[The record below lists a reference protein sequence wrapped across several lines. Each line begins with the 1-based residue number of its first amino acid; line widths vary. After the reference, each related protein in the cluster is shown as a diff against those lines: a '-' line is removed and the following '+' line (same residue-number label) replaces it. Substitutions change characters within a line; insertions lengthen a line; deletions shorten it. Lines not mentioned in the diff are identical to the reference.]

1 MKFTEHVKRAEGS
14 KSPKVELTISI
25 DGVAV
30 QEPKGKRILHQFPL
44 HHLSY
49 CADDKTDKKFFSFI
63 AKDVSNEK
71 HVCFVFV
78 SDKLAEEITLTI
90 GQAFDLAYRRF
101 LETSGRD
108 LEMRRQLMVLQKR
121 VQELE
126 KENQSLRQ
134 TVESY
139 ELSNK
144 LKSKTKNTNGLV
156 NGSSAVQL
164 PAPLKPPPLPAKSSA
179 NSNGTLNLLDADD
192 PLIERSAP
200 TVGRKLE
207 NLSIDDMD
215 DLDDFNP
222 RAAESKTEVQINHTN
237 GHSQDNFSNG
247 FGNGGRTG
255 KSAGF
260 ADQNGFGDQEKDVF
274 GSEPFNP
281 NGAVTNGHVEQ
292 KGGHHRDPFGM
303 GSFQAQELEDAIG
316 AIDKKLAEMRVSLPF
331 LCLRTFCNHDSHI
344 SDVSSV
350 LACATGW
357 LQPGTV
363 VWK

>member
-63 AKDVSNEK
+63 AKDVSCEK

-134 TVESY
+134 VVESY

-144 LKSKTKNTNGLV
+144 LKTKSRSTNGLM
-156 NGSSAVQL
+156 NGSSVQL
-164 PAPLKPPPLPAKSSA
+164 PVPLKPPPIPAKFHGSA
-179 NSNGTLNLLDADD
+179 NGTLNLLDADD

-200 TVGRKLE
+200 AVGRKLE
-207 NLSIDDMD
+207 NLSMDDMD
-215 DLDDFNP
+215 DLEDFNP
-222 RAAESKTEVQINHTN
+222 RAAETRSDVQAEHRNGHTN
-237 GHSQDNFSNG
+237 GGANG
-247 FGNGGRTG
+247 KMNGLVH
-255 KSAGF
+255 
-260 ADQNGFGDQEKDVF
+260 QNGLSDQERDVF
-274 GSEPFNP
+274 GSEPFIP
-281 NGAVTNGHVEQ
+281 EVQVTNGRVEEGQ
-292 KGGHHRDPFGM
+292 HRDPFGM

-316 AIDKKLAEMRVSLPF
+316 AIDKKLAEMRV
-331 LCLRTFCNHDSHI
+331 CL
-344 SDVSSV
+344 VSV
-350 LACATGW
+350 TI
-357 LQPGTV
+357 
-363 VWK
+363 

>member
-1 MKFTEHVKRAEGS
+1 MKFTEHLKRAEGS

-63 AKDVSNEK
+63 AKDINSEK

-108 LEMRRQLMVLQKR
+108 LEMRRQLMILQKR
-121 VQELE
+121 VHELE
-126 KENQSLRQ
+126 KENQSLKQ
-134 TVESY
+134 TIESY

-144 LKSKTKNTNGLV
+144 LKGKRKQSSGGTLTNGSLNSLTSSIPQPIRPPPASV
-156 NGSSAVQL
+156 RNALSNGSIS
-164 PAPLKPPPLPAKSSA
+164 
-179 NSNGTLNLLDADD
+179 LLDADD

-200 TVGRKLE
+200 AVGRKLE
-207 NLSIDDMD
+207 NLSIDD
-215 DLDDFNP
+215 LEDFNP
-222 RAAESKTEVQINHTN
+222 RAEEPGQQQEHQNGHHKDHSEERRVGREEVVSNGNTN
-237 GHSQDNFSNG
+237 GLSVGGDDDC
-247 FGNGGRTG
+247 GGR
-255 KSAGF
+255 
-260 ADQNGFGDQEKDVF
+260 KDVF

-281 NGAVTNGHVEQ
+281 VDDVPNNNMEQSNGHY
-292 KGGHHRDPFGM
+292 GGDPFGM

-316 AIDKKLAEMRVSLPF
+316 AIDKKLAEMRVSC
-331 LCLRTFCNHDSHI
+331 CLDGF
-344 SDVSSV
+344 
-350 LACATGW
+350 
-357 LQPGTV
+357 
-363 VWK
+363 